1 MGYQMAKTEV
11 SRRRK
16 RDPEFTRIS
25 ILEAAKDI
33 LAKDGAEG
41 LSISSVAKEAGVDRG
56 TVHRHFQGK
65 EDLVR
70 ATLDWV
76 SQQLLEAVYEGGIDV
91 EGPAEKAATLT
102 QAHLPDIINGM
113 AEFNVRLAEYA
124 IDNPE
129 IGRIWLYDVLS
140 RENPKDDVFYKRYV
154 QGLQDLSH
162 SDMAESGMDIE
173 VLAVI
178 MLTSYFM
185 WPVWVGSHARGKKAR
200 KVMARRFA
208 SEVLRLAMHGML
220 RADSHMILQA
230 YLRRNLS
237 LS

>member
-1 MGYQMAKTEV
+1 MTNADLPK
-11 SRRRK
+11 RRK
-16 RDPEFTRIS
+16 RDPEHTRVS

-33 LAKDGAEG
+33 LAQDGAEG
-41 LSISSVAKEAGVDRG
+41 LSISSVAKYANVDRG
-56 TVHRHFQGK
+56 TVHRHFLCK

-76 SQQLLEAVYEGGIDV
+76 GHQLLEAVYEGQPEDSPGDT
-91 EGPAEKAATLT
+91 PQQLT
-102 QAHLPDIINGM
+102 QAHLPDLINGM

-140 RENPKDDVFYKRYV
+140 RANPKDDVFYKRYV
-154 QGLQDLSH
+154 QGLLDLSN
-162 SDMAESGMDIE
+162 SALAESGMDIE

-185 WPVWVGSHARGKKAR
+185 WPVWVGAHAKGKKAR

-208 SEVLRLAMHGML
+208 GEVLRLSMHGTM
-220 RADSHMILQA
+220 RADSHVILQA
-230 YLRRNLS
+230 YLRRHLS
-237 LS
+237 LGD